1 MTRDKEQYAVSSV
14 AWAAFIFKSLKITPM
29 MSWRRQAPDF
39 KFISESS
46 LFQSR
51 VPEVQRRG
59 RLPSRE
65 ALNKDAIVGNVGS
78 RVHKETKAGR
88 T

>member
-1 MTRDKEQYAVSSV
+1 M
-14 AWAAFIFKSLKITPM
+14 WAASDDVMATSSGVISA
-29 MSWRRQAPDF
+29 RAPDF
-39 KFISESS
+39 KFTTESL

-59 RLPSRE
+59 CLPGRE

-78 RVHKETKAGR
+78 
-88 T
+88 